1 MADISKL
8 LRLVNGVQSQIDLSS
23 NSLVVLSVKV
33 GGGVNTELTKAIL
46 DNLVSLQNGS
56 DIANTLHHHDGRYF
70 TETELLSTTVG
81 SSGATKIGVSGIPT
95 NYSAATNTVQDHLAG
110 IDTAL
115 ANAAAVEFSDSTF
128 RIKDNLDATKKIA
141 FEASAITTATVRTIT
156 MPDANVN
163 LADANNAILKDG
175 TRAFT
180 ADQPMGGFKLTGLA
194 AGSAAGHSV
203 RYEQAILVS
212 GANAFAADQSFGG
225 FKATNLADP
234 TAAQEA
240 ATKAYVDSLINGRKW
255 KQNARVA
262 STANVALSASALT
275 AGLTV
280 DGIALASGDRVLL
293 KDQTAGA
300 ENGIY
305 DYSQSGVSPNISYTL
320 TRSADAD
327 TAAELQSAAIWVA
340 EGTSNADKQFA
351 QTADNIT
358 LGTTALTWVI
368 SSANHFSGHDMV
380 ALSGGSISVDLAAV
394 SGLESSNPGNAAGQ
408 LRVKLQ
414 ATNPSLQITGSNEL
428 AAKLDAAG
436 AIASGAAGLAVQVD
450 NSSIEIFTNALR
462 VKAAGVQ
469 ASHLNSNVADQTT
482 LTGGAGAALAVQ
494 YSPKI
499 QVTRVAGEA
508 FAANTTF
515 AVRFALTG
523 ETAGRAYKAD
533 KDASTSSKYNVVGL
547 ALAGGGAAIGGNIS
561 VVTEGS
567 VTLGSL
573 DTAFLAADVGKAVYL
588 TAAGAFSVTAPSA
601 TNEAVFVIGYVEDT
615 NKIFV
620 TGKHLR
626 GIN

>member
-56 DIANTLHHHDGRYF
+56 DILSTIHHHDNRYF
-70 TETELLSTTVG
+70 TETELTSTTGG

-194 AGSAAGHSV
+194 AGTAIGHSV

-212 GANAFAADQSFGG
+212 GANAFAANQSFGG

-262 STANVALSASALT
+262 STANLALSASALS

-340 EGTSNADKQFA
+340 EGTSNADKEFA

-368 SSANHFSGHDMV
+368 SSANHFSGHDMIS
-380 ALSGGSISVDLAAV
+380 LSGGSISVDLAAV
-394 SGLESSNPGNAAGQ
+394 SGLESSNPANAAGQ

-450 NSSIEIFTNALR
+450 NSSIEINTNALR

-469 ASHLNSNVADQTT
+469 ASHLNSNVADQAT

-515 AVRFALTG
+515 AVRFALSG

-533 KDASTSSKYNVVGL
+533 KDASVSSKYNVVGL
-547 ALAGGGAAIGGNIS
+547 ALAGAGAAIGGNIS

-588 TAAGAFSVTAPSA
+588 TAAGGFSVTAPSLL
-601 TNEAVFVIGYVEDT
+601 NEAVFVIGYVEDV